1 MMNLFLKKY
10 KLQFSCFL
18 VLLLSSCEK
27 VINLNL
33 DQTTPKIVIEGIFT
47 NLNVSHLV
55 SISYTKNFEADNKKV
70 PVYGALVL
78 LKEENGPTISFTEQG
93 KSGNYYSTK
102 FKGVAGKKY
111 TMTITVNGKTYTA
124 ISKMP
129 FPVPL
134 KSLNQTELTFFGE
147 SKKLVQANYNDPIG
161 IENFYYNKL
170 YVNDVKRGSLY
181 IESDRFNDGKEVK
194 NTIFI
199 SDPDLKTGDKVKVQL
214 LTIDENV
221 YKYLFSISQIS
232 GNGGPPTTPANPTS
246 NFTNGAL
253 GYFSASTISTDSLTI
268 K

>member
-1 MMNLFLKKY
+1 M
-10 KLQFSCFL
+10 
-18 VLLLSSCEK
+18 
-27 VINLNL
+27 
-33 DQTTPKIVIEGIFT
+33 
-47 NLNVSHLV
+47 
-55 SISYTKNFEADNKKV
+55 
-70 PVYGALVL
+70 
-78 LKEENGPTISFTEQG
+78 
-93 KSGNYYSTK
+93 
-102 FKGVAGKKY
+102 
-111 TMTITVNGKTYTA
+111 
-124 ISKMP
+124 
-129 FPVPL
+129 
-134 KSLNQTELTFFGE
+134 
-147 SKKLVQANYNDPIG
+147 QANYNDPIG

>member
-1 MMNLFLKKY
+1 MSLFLKKY
-10 KLQFSCFL
+10 KLQISCCL
-18 VLLLSSCEK
+18 VVLFSSCEK
-27 VINLNL
+27 VIDLNL

-47 NLNVSHLV
+47 DLNVSHLV
-55 SISYTKNFEADNKKV
+55 SLSFTKSFDAENKKV
-70 PVYGALVL
+70 PVSGALVV
-78 LKEENGPTISFTEQG
+78 LKEENGPTIVFTEQG
-93 KSGNYYSTK
+93 KSGNYYSSK
-102 FKGVAGKKY
+102 YKGIVGKKY
-111 TMTITVNGKTYTA
+111 TMTVTANGKTYTA

-134 KSLNQTELTFFGE
+134 KSLNQVELTFFGE
-147 SKKLVQANYNDPIG
+147 TKKLVQVNYNDPIG

-170 YVNDVKRGSLY
+170 YVNDLKRGSLY

-194 NTIFI
+194 NTIFV

-246 NFTNGAL
+246 NFSNGAL